1 MQARYDYAQHKA
13 VAILGVLTLVAGGAL
28 ASPKWGAD
36 YFPNTVLTT
45 QDGKKVRFYDDLL
58 KGKSVAVNI
67 IYTSCVDECP
77 LETAR
82 MAEVQRLLGDRMGK
96 DIFFYSIS
104 IDPEHD
110 TPKVLKEYAKKFGV
124 GPGWLFLTGNK
135 EEIKVLVK
143 KLGLSRSSDASNKD
157 GHASSL
163 MVGIEPSGQWM
174 RNSAVDNPRFLATT
188 ISNFNGWKN
197 PVAVADY
204 ADAKPLTISRAQATF
219 ESRCSACHTIGAG
232 DRIGPDL
239 KGVTER
245 RDPAWL
251 ARYIREP
258 DKVRAEGDPTAA
270 MLHVKYNRVG
280 MPNLRLANEDV
291 TMLIAYLEAQGGALT
306 PKSAT
311 KATAAEQTGVHA
323 THQHHH
329 KP

>member
-1 MQARYDYAQHKA
+1 MQVRYGYARHMAAA
-13 VAILGVLTLVAGGAL
+13 VLAVLTLASSSTV

-58 KGKSVAVNI
+58 KGKSVAINI
-67 IYTSCVDECP
+67 IYTNCVDECP

-82 MAEVQRLLGDRMGK
+82 MAEVQRLLGDKMGK

-110 TPKVLKEYAKKFGV
+110 TPKVLNEYAKKFGV

-135 EEIKVLVK
+135 DDIKVLVK
-143 KLGLSRSSDASNKD
+143 KLGLSRTSDASNKD

-188 ISNFNGWKN
+188 ISNFNGWKT
-197 PVAVADY
+197 PVPVTDY
-204 ADAKPLTISRAQATF
+204 AEATPLTISRAQATF
-219 ESRCSACHTIGAG
+219 ESRCSACHTIGGG

-258 DKVRAEGDPTAA
+258 DKVRAEGDPTATL
-270 MLHVKYNRVG
+270 LHAKYKQVG
-280 MPNLRLANEDV
+280 MPNLRLDSEDV
-291 TMLIAYLEAQGGALT
+291 TMLIAYLEAQGGALK
-306 PKSAT
+306 PKSVT
-311 KATAAEQTGVHA
+311 NATAAKQKGSHPA
-323 THQHHH
+323 HHHH